1 MTRHQGLS
9 LNTLYRQSS
18 KLANSLLR
26 PPVRL
31 RRLAMMDYKGG
42 SQKAEHLCVLVHG
55 LWGNPEHMRNIA
67 RSLRAKHDPD
77 SLYLLLTKRNSGSFT
92 YDGIERGGE
101 RVCAEIEEEMKAIE
115 SNGGKITKLSVVGYS
130 LGGLVSRY
138 AVGLLYAK
146 GILDKVECMNFTTF
160 ASPHLGVR
168 TPLKGWHNHIWNV
181 LGARTLSMSGRQL
194 FTIDDFRGTG
204 RPLLS
209 VLADPSSIF
218 MSGLRK
224 FKRRTLYNNVVND
237 RSAVYYTTGIHKT
250 DPFTNPENIK
260 VKYVKGYENVILD
273 PVNPVTPHLKP
284 RAPLSVS
291 SITESGMV
299 WLRSVPFLL
308 AVAVVVPIGVVGY
321 LLNSV
326 VQNVR
331 SAGRI
336 KQHESGEGGI
346 NVEDYRFPLLI
357 KEIREEM
364 EHAFE
369 TLNSSQNQEYLA
381 SGDEDNAGMA
391 VEQRTRMARER
402 RLSLPAQPTLALT
415 PAQFEMIDG
424 LNSLGWRKYAVWIHK
439 ARHSH
444 AVIILRMERKGFDEG
459 RIVLKHFVDEEFLM

>member
-1 MTRHQGLS
+1 
-9 LNTLYRQSS
+9 
-18 KLANSLLR
+18 
-26 PPVRL
+26 
-31 RRLAMMDYKGG
+31 
-42 SQKAEHLCVLVHG
+42 
-55 LWGNPEHMRNIA
+55 
-67 RSLRAKHDPD
+67 
-77 SLYLLLTKRNSGSFT
+77 
-92 YDGIERGGE
+92 
-101 RVCAEIEEEMKAIE
+101 
-115 SNGGKITKLSVVGYS
+115 
-130 LGGLVSRY
+130 
-138 AVGLLYAK
+138 
-146 GILDKVECMNFTTF
+146 
-160 ASPHLGVR
+160 
-168 TPLKGWHNHIWNV
+168 
-181 LGARTLSMSGRQL
+181 MSGRQL

-250 DPFTNPENIK
+250 DPFTNLENIK

-415 PAQFEMIDG
+415 PAQFEMVDG

-459 RIVLKHFVDEEFLM
+459 HIVLKHFVDEEFLM

>member
-9 LNTLYRQSS
+9 LNTLYQQSS

-260 VKYVKGYENVILD
+260 VNYVKGYENVILD
-273 PVNPVTPHLKP
+273 PVNPVTPYLKP
-284 RAPLSVS
+284 RVPLSVS

-308 AVAVVVPIGVVGY
+308 AVAVIVPIGVVGY

-369 TLNSSQNQEYLA
+369 TLNSSQNQEYLG

-459 RIVLKHFVDEEFLM
+459 HIVLKHFVEEEFLM

>member
-250 DPFTNPENIK
+250 DPFTNLENIK

-415 PAQFEMIDG
+415 PAQFEMVDG

-459 RIVLKHFVDEEFLM
+459 HIVLKHFVDEEFLM

>member
-1 MTRHQGLS
+1 
-9 LNTLYRQSS
+9 
-18 KLANSLLR
+18 
-26 PPVRL
+26 
-31 RRLAMMDYKGG
+31 
-42 SQKAEHLCVLVHG
+42 
-55 LWGNPEHMRNIA
+55 MRNIA

-250 DPFTNPENIK
+250 DPFTNLENIK

-415 PAQFEMIDG
+415 PAQFEMVDG

-459 RIVLKHFVDEEFLM
+459 HIVLKHFVDEEFLM

>member
-1 MTRHQGLS
+1 MTRHQALS

-18 KLANSLLR
+18 QLVNSILR

-31 RRLAMMDYKGG
+31 RRLGMMDYKGG
-42 SQKAEHLCVLVHG
+42 SHKAEHLCVLVHG

-209 VLADPSSIF
+209 VLADPNSIF
-218 MSGLRK
+218 TSGLRK

-237 RSAVYYTTGIHKT
+237 KSAVYYTTGIHKT
-250 DPFTNPENIK
+250 DPFADPENIK
-260 VKYVKGYENVILD
+260 VNYVKGYENVILD
-273 PVNPVTPHLKP
+273 PVNPVTPYLKP

-336 KQHESGEGGI
+336 KQHEKGEGGI

-381 SGDEDNAGMA
+381 SGDEDNAGMP

-402 RLSLPAQPTLALT
+402 RLSITAQPTLALT

-459 RIVLKHFVDEEFLM
+459 HIVLKHFVDEEFLM

>member
-1 MTRHQGLS
+1 
-9 LNTLYRQSS
+9 
-18 KLANSLLR
+18 
-26 PPVRL
+26 
-31 RRLAMMDYKGG
+31 MMDYKGG

-250 DPFTNPENIK
+250 DPFTNLENIK

-415 PAQFEMIDG
+415 PAQFEMVDG

-459 RIVLKHFVDEEFLM
+459 HIVLKHFVDEEFLM

>member
-1 MTRHQGLS
+1 MTRHPALS

-26 PPVRL
+26 YPVQL
-31 RRLAMMDYKGG
+31 RRLAIMDYRGG

-209 VLADPSSIF
+209 VLADPNSIF
-218 MSGLRK
+218 TSGLRK

-250 DPFTNPENIK
+250 DPFTNLENIK

-284 RAPLSVS
+284 RVPLSVS

-308 AVAVVVPIGVVGY
+308 AVTIIVPIGVVGY

-381 SGDEDNAGMA
+381 SGDEDNVGMA

-415 PAQFEMIDG
+415 PAQFEMVDG

-444 AVIILRMERKGFDEG
+444 AVIILRMERRGFDEG
-459 RIVLKHFVDEEFLM
+459 HIVLKHFVDEEFLM